1 LSLHREDDPA
11 RKAAVEGR
19 IEDLL
24 KQDNPYWTSVAW
36 LIRGES
42 AKAIR
47 LLRRLENLP
56 ARKVLA
62 VAYYMERQHRLFEK
76 IMLEVAHDAPSDFGA
91 QYYLGRFYDTE
102 IDNCARAIPFFEG
115 SLANNPKF
123 PRTHYYLGF
132 CLERSGDLPSAETHY
147 ARATELDPSYAQPWL
162 GMARIQL
169 AREQMEAAQ
178 FSARRA
184 SELDATDK
192 EAWKLLAK
200 TLRRSNPNAAAAALE
215 NAGALD
221 QTDASI
227 RYQLYQIYRELKQP
241 QKAASALA
249 SYETVRSVYG
259 QR

>member
-1 LSLHREDDPA
+1 M
-11 RKAAVEGR
+11 
-19 IEDLL
+19 
-24 KQDNPYWTSVAW
+24 
-36 LIRGES
+36 
-42 AKAIR
+42 
-47 LLRRLENLP
+47 
-56 ARKVLA
+56 LA
-62 VAYYMERQHRLFEK
+62 VAYYMERQHRLFER
-76 IMLEVAHDAPSDFGA
+76 IMLQVSHDAPDDFGA

-102 IDNCARAIPFFEG
+102 IDNCAKAIPFFEG
-115 SLANNPKF
+115 SLVNNPKF
-123 PRTHYYLGF
+123 PRTHYYLGS
-132 CLERSGDLPSAETHY
+132 CLERSGDLQSAETHY

-162 GMARIQL
+162 GVARIQL
-169 AREQMEAAQ
+169 AREHMEAAQ
-178 FSARRA
+178 RSARRA

-215 NAGALD
+215 MAGGLD

-241 QKAASALA
+241 QKAASALV